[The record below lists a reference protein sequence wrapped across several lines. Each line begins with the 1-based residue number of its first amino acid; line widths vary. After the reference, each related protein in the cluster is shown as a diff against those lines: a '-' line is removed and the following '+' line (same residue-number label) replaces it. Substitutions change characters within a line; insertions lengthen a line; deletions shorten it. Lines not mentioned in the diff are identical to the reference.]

1 MGAFAVWADPVA
13 FSLTTCVPLLPP
25 RPQIRNAGI
34 DFKIK
39 TIDCEGKRVKLQ
51 ICDTAGQ
58 ERFRT
63 ITTSYFRGAQGILLV
78 YEVTDLSSFNAIKQW
93 VEEISANADKQVNK
107 ILIGNKCDVDDSMR
121 AVTRAQGEQLAK
133 EYGMA
138 FFETSAKKD
147 IGVADAFSSI
157 ARQVV
162 LRLSK
167 DGAGGPRGGGG
178 GAGAAGAGAGAVR
191 VEAKAAEKKSSWC

>member
-1 MGAFAVWADPVA
+1 M
-13 FSLTTCVPLLPP
+13 
-25 RPQIRNAGI
+25 
-34 DFKIK
+34 
-39 TIDCEGKRVKLQ
+39 KLQ
-51 ICDTAGQ
+51 IWDTAGQ

-78 YEVTDLSSFNAIKQW
+78 YEVCDLSSFNAIKQW

>member
-1 MGAFAVWADPVA
+1 
-13 FSLTTCVPLLPP
+13 
-25 RPQIRNAGI
+25 
-34 DFKIK
+34 
-39 TIDCEGKRVKLQ
+39 
-51 ICDTAGQ
+51 
-58 ERFRT
+58 
-63 ITTSYFRGAQGILLV
+63 V

-167 DGAGGPRGGGG
+167 DGGGGPRGGA
-178 GAGAAGAGAGAVR
+178 GAGAGGGAGAVR
-191 VEAKAAEKKSSWC
+191 VEAKTEAKKSGGWC